1 MSSVRKS
8 MLAPDA
14 SADVPPKDDQPARQ
28 VDNPKLARFL
38 DRLDREMGRDVPA
51 VAAE

>member
-1 MSSVRKS
+1 MTNQLNSVPN
-8 MLAPDA
+8 PDA
-14 SADVPPKDDQPARQ
+14 QADVAPKDDQSARP

-38 DRLDREMGRDVPA
+38 DRLDREMGRNLMP

>member
-8 MLAPDA
+8 ELPPDA
-14 SADVPPKDDQPARQ
+14 SADVPPKDVQPARQ

-38 DRLDREMGRDVPA
+38 DLLDREMGRDVPPTS
-51 VAAE
+51 AE